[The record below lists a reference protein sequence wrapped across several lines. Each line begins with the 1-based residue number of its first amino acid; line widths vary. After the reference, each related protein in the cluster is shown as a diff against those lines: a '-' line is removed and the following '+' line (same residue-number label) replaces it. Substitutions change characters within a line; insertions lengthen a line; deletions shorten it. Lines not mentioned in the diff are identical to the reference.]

1 MSTTSTILAFVLA
14 PAAIAGVIAA
24 LALAGGDGRR
34 GRRYRP
40 GRPYDFTPIWFL
52 SAPEQVSAAGA
63 ALTGR
68 AAQRPAL
75 GSGEVETG
83 GGVPSGVTGGASDHW

>member
-52 SAPEQVSAAGA
+52 SAPEQVSAGA

-68 AAQRPAL
+68 GQRPAL
-75 GSGEVETG
+75 DSGAVETG